1 MRGLVIGWAI
11 GLVFSVGVGHI
22 VTGFFLNLLRG
33 WMGVSKALLKGT
45 DQEVPSWVTGVIE
58 RLFFT
63 VLVAVDTPAVPAYML
78 TWLGLKMA
86 ANWNHPVWKDTPQA
100 RSVAISALLAGL
112 ISMLFALW
120 GGWAVH
126 AELFQ

>member
-1 MRGLVIGWAI
+1 MRGWII
-11 GLVFSVGVGHI
+11 GLFISVGAGTI
-22 VTGFFLNLLRG
+22 VTGLFLGALRG
-33 WMGVSKALLKGT
+33 WMGFSKAMLKGNAP
-45 DQEVPSWVTGVIE
+45 EVPSWLTGVIE

-63 VLVAVDTPAVPAYML
+63 VLVGVDTPGAPAYML

-86 ANWNHPVWKDTPQA
+86 TNWNHPAWKEAPHA
-100 RSVAISALLAGL
+100 MRSGAVSALLAGL

-126 AELFQ
+126 VELFK